1 VTSNSSL
8 EAIDLTVE
16 QTDRWLDEI
25 IEEVGWDDRNQAF
38 LGLKAVLHTLRDRL
52 SVVDAI
58 AFAVELPAL
67 LRGVFFEDWQPSLN
81 PRRAFTRRDF
91 LRGVNARLAT
101 AGVRE
106 DPEPI
111 TQAVFRVLARNLTPA
126 PSAA

>member
-1 VTSNSSL
+1 LNSSL

-16 QTDRWLDEI
+16 QTDRWLDEL
-25 IEEVGWDDRNQAF
+25 IEEAGWQDRNQAF
-38 LGLKAVLHTLRDRL
+38 LALKAVLHTLRDRL
-52 SVVDAI
+52 SVDDAI

-67 LRGVFFEDWQPSLN
+67 LRGVFFEDWQPSRK
-81 PRRAFTRRDF
+81 PRRTFTRRDF

-106 DPEPI
+106 DPERI

>member
-1 VTSNSSL
+1 LNSSL
-8 EAIDLTVE
+8 QAIELTVE
-16 QTDRWLDEI
+16 QTDRWLDEL
-25 IEEVGWDDRNQAF
+25 IEEAGWQDRNQAF
-38 LGLKAVLHTLRDRL
+38 LALKAVLHTLRDRL
-52 SVVDAI
+52 SVDDAI

-67 LRGVFFEDWQPSLN
+67 LRGVFFEDWQPSRK

-106 DPEPI
+106 DPERI